1 MGVRR
6 FSETSLLLML
16 FFLYI
21 ISVLAASDIW
31 SNLASP
37 LVGFA
42 ASLILFHSVK
52 THGLPRFPWVYL
64 LAFTSV
70 WTFADCCWLVMQH
83 LLELDPAGVYWL
95 EVVYILPSLFLMS
108 FSIRYFREHL
118 QKWNGYQLLL
128 DLLAVVSLV
137 LIFMWA
143 VIFLRTNLRFH
154 EIYGYILTI
163 IYLFAGF
170 FSLTSMLLI
179 YISSRDGRI
188 HPSFYYLFLGIFI
201 SSGNDFYYAYLTLAD
216 LYQANT
222 LVDILYLLPLML
234 FSIAS
239 VHARNSLS
247 PTGTDELLVLPQN
260 YGRKKSARLL
270 PFLLLLLLL
279 TKTFS
284 IEAFLAATFVIIL
297 HQLLTSYVQTSIRN
311 EYLLKK
317 ELQLNEQ
324 LEQQVASRSHD
335 LMKANETLNSLAKK
349 DSLTGLYNRRYFI
362 NCLDDRLNLPEAAPF
377 GVFYLDLDR
386 FKAINDTHGHE
397 LGDQVLVKIGQRIAA
412 VCHPSND
419 FFRIGGDEFAILTA
433 PGLSIEDIDYLS
445 QQVVE
450 SINHPVEV
458 PPYTFHLGVSIGV
471 SLYPDD
477 ATTRDLLMKY
487 ADMAMY
493 EAKYSHQDSAALRF
507 NSTLREKIE
516 RKHSLEILLRN
527 ANYSKEFQLYFQPQF
542 RISDHALVGMEALLR
557 WFHPG
562 QGMISPG
569 EFIPVAEETGV
580 ILPITDWVFDQ
591 AYFTIAQV
599 RQATSMPLQ
608 MGINLS
614 PKIIETADLLISL
627 KQKGVRH
634 RVPSDWIDLEVT
646 ENSAMSLHSTI
657 EGTFDQLKQSGFT
670 ISIDDFGTGY
680 SSLSYIR
687 RFGID
692 RLKIA
697 KELVDNVAHDRNSQ
711 LIIQAI
717 IMMAKGM
724 NLRTI
729 AEGVEHQDQLDV
741 LKEMGCDE
749 MQGYLWGRPVPF
761 ETFKQQYLPQ

>member
-1 MGVRR
+1 MEIRR
-6 FSETSLLLML
+6 FSETALLITL
-16 FFLYI
+16 FFLFI
-21 ISVLAASDIW
+21 ISTLAASDIW

-42 ASLILFHSVK
+42 ATLVLFRSVK
-52 THGLPRFPWVYL
+52 AHGLPRFPWVYL
-64 LAFTSV
+64 LAFTAV
-70 WTFADCCWLVMQH
+70 WTFADCCWLVMEH
-83 LLELDPAGVYWL
+83 LLGIDPSRVYWL
-95 EVVYILPSLFLMS
+95 EVLYTLPSLFLMS

-128 DLLAVVSLV
+128 DLLTVVSLI

-143 VIFLRTNLRFH
+143 VIFLRTNLRFN
-154 EIYGYILTI
+154 EIDDYILTMV
-163 IYLFAGF
+163 YLFAGF

-179 YISSRDGRI
+179 YISNRDGRI
-188 HPSFYYLFLGIFI
+188 HPSFYYLFLGIAI

-222 LVDILYLLPLML
+222 LVDVLYLLPLIL
-234 FSIAS
+234 FSKAS
-239 VHARNSLS
+239 IHARTTFA
-247 PTGTDELLVLPQN
+247 PTGADDLLVLPQN

-284 IEAFLAATFVIIL
+284 IEAFLAATFIIIL

-317 ELQLNEQ
+317 ELYLNEQ
-324 LEQQVASRSHD
+324 LEQQVVARSQD
-335 LMKANETLNSLAKK
+335 LIVANETLSSLAKK
-349 DSLTGLYNRRYFI
+349 DSLTGLFNRRYFI
-362 NCLDDRLNLPEAAPF
+362 DRLDARLNQMGATSF
-377 GVFYLDLDR
+377 GVLYLDLNR
-386 FKAINDTHGHE
+386 FKSINDTHGHE
-397 LGDQVLVKIGQRIAA
+397 LGDHVLVEISQRIAA
-412 VCHPSND
+412 ACSPSNS

-433 PGLSIEDIDYLS
+433 PGLSKEGIDLLS
-445 QQVVE
+445 QQVIE
-450 SINHPVEV
+450 AINFPVEL
-458 PPYTFHLGVSIGV
+458 PPYIFHLGVSIGV

-493 EAKYSHQDSAALRF
+493 EAKDSHQNSASVRF

-516 RKHSLEILLRN
+516 RKHSLEIMLGN
-527 ANYSKEFQLYFQPQF
+527 ADFSREFQLYFQPQF

-557 WFHPG
+557 WFHPH

-569 EFIPVAEETGV
+569 EFIPVAEETGI
-580 ILPITDWVFDQ
+580 ILPITEWVIDQ
-591 AYFTIAQV
+591 AYATIAHA
-599 RQATSMPLQ
+599 RKASSLSIQ

-614 PKIIETADLLISL
+614 PKVIETADLLASL
-627 KQKGVRH
+627 KQKEMRH
-634 RVPSDWIDLEVT
+634 CVPPHWIDLEIT
-646 ENSAMSLHSTI
+646 ENSAMSLHATI

-687 RFGID
+687 RFGVD

-697 KELVDNVAHDRNSQ
+697 KELVDHVADDRNSQ
-711 LIIQAI
+711 LIIKAI

-729 AEGVEHQDQLDV
+729 AEGVEYQDQLDV

-761 ETFKQQYLPQ
+761 ETFKQQYLS